1 MAKFEQ
7 AGFYELKDKLRK
19 IKNLKINLIF
29 FYLIFCNTH
38 KTNGDHCM
46 AELIVED
53 KPIELSRFSDLT
65 VNCSDY
71 AEFKCYVSDPTAEGK
86 WYKVS
91 SILLGPSLKLPN
103 GKNYKRSSKNP
114 QSKRSSFRSYIPE
127 RKISR
132 F

>member
-71 AEFKCYVSDPTAEGK
+71 AEFKCYVSDPTVEGK

-91 SILLGPSLKLPN
+91 SIVLEPSFELP
-103 GKNYKRSSKNP
+103 
-114 QSKRSSFRSYIPE
+114 
-127 RKISR
+127 
-132 F
+132 

>member
-1 MAKFEQ
+1 
-7 AGFYELKDKLRK
+7 
-19 IKNLKINLIF
+19 
-29 FYLIFCNTH
+29 
-38 KTNGDHCM
+38 M

-91 SILLGPSLKLPN
+91 SIVFNASLKSPK
-103 GKNYKRSSKNP
+103 GINYNR
-114 QSKRSSFRSYIPE
+114 
-127 RKISR
+127 
-132 F
+132 